1 MSAYEYTALDAAGRE
16 RRGVLD
22 GDSARQVRQLL
33 RDQSL
38 LPVTVS
44 EVSDAAPRR
53 SFQLSFGNRIGMGDL
68 ALLTR
73 QLATLV
79 RSGIPLEESLL
90 AVSQQSEK
98 ARVRS
103 VVAGVRARVL
113 EGRTLAEGLSAFP
126 TVFNEMYRAMV
137 NAGEQ
142 SGNLDLVLERM
153 ADYGENR
160 EILQQKIRNAMIYPV
175 LLTVICLGIVG
186 LLLGYVVPE
195 VVRVFEAGERELP
208 ILTRMLIAASDF
220 LRAWWWLLLAVV
232 VAAAWGWRRWLR
244 EPEARYRY
252 DAFKLRMPLIGR
264 VTRGNN
270 AARFART
277 FSILT
282 ASSVPVLEALRIAA
296 EVVIEHAH
304 APRRAGCRRPG
315 ARGRAD
321 RALDREQQAVPADAG
336 APHRERRDQ
345 RRARGH
351 AGTGRRQPGTGARRR
366 GQYRSWHPGPG
377 DDPAD
382 GGLRFRDRH
391 RASAADL
398 RVESTGALRPLA
410 AAPAAF
416 YKSARSDPGLVA

>member
-1 MSAYEYTALDAAGRE
+1 MAAYEYTALDAAGRE
-16 RRGVLD
+16 TRGVLD

-38 LPVTVS
+38 LPVTVT

-98 ARVRS
+98 VRVRS
-103 VVAGVRARVL
+103 VVAAVRARVL
-113 EGRTLAEGLSAFP
+113 EGRTLAEGLAAFP

-160 EILQQKIRNAMIYPV
+160 QILQQKIRNAMIYPV
-175 LLTVICLGIVG
+175 LLTIICLGIVG
-186 LLLGYVVPE
+186 LLLIYVVPE
-195 VVRVFEAGERELP
+195 VVRVFEAGEQELP
-208 ILTRMLIAASDF
+208 IITRILIATSDF
-220 LRAWWWLLLAVV
+220 LRSWWWLLLAVV
-232 VAAAWGWRRWLR
+232 VGSAWGFRRWLR
-244 EPEARYRY
+244 EPQARYRY

-296 EVVIEHAH
+296 EVVINT
-304 APRRAGCRRPG
+304 PMRRAVQDAAVRV
-315 ARGRAD
+315 
-321 RALDREQQAVPADAG
+321 REG
-336 APHRERRDQ
+336 APIARSIGASKLFPPMLVHLIASGETSGELESMLQ
-345 RRARGH
+345 R
-351 AGTGRRQPGTGARRR
+351 
-366 GQYRSWHPGPG
+366 
-377 DDPAD
+377 
-382 GGLRFRDRH
+382 
-391 RASAADL
+391 AADNQEREL
-398 RVESTGALRPLA
+398 DGVVNTAVGILGPMMILLMGGFVFVIVIALLLPIFQLNQ
-410 AAPAAF
+410 
-416 YKSARSDPGLVA
+416 LVR